1 VLLDG
6 AYSIQGYCLNILCA
20 ELQNSTLK
28 KIEPGQNRL
37 ILYPETDAVRQEY
50 TGMLAAEL
58 LDSNFVSEILENDMS
73 PGTDFMK
80 LLTFVGCSPVVA
92 ANEDPVSYNKYSIR
106 IVSSV
111 DPVIITSNRLR
122 SPLCPVCGTAHE
134 NSTAADSIERAG
146 DHFNWV
152 CQACSAAIPVDEINW
167 RNKLAIASSYIQI
180 NGVFEGE
187 SIPADKLLDRLAVRT
202 GVPWSY
208 CYC

>member
-1 VLLDG
+1 M
-6 AYSIQGYCLNILCA
+6 CA
-20 ELQNSTLK
+20 ELLKSTLK

-37 ILYPETDAVRQEY
+37 ILYPETDTVRQEHV
-50 TGMLAAEL
+50 GVLADEL

-92 ANEDPVSYNKYSIR
+92 LSDDPVSSNKYSIR
-106 IVSSV
+106 IVSSG
-111 DPVIITSNRLR
+111 DPVIIASNRLR
-122 SPLCPVCGTAHE
+122 SPVCPVCGTGHE
-134 NSTAADSIERAG
+134 NSIAADSIERAG

-152 CQACSAAIPVDEINW
+152 CRTCSAAIPVNEINW
-167 RNKLAIASSYIQI
+167 RNKLAIASSYIQV

-187 SIPADKLLDRLAVRT
+187 SIPADKLLNRLYGRT